1 MALLER
7 ILPAGLLHYLQDD
20 ASTPTTE
27 KDRLNIRD
35 NLNMAVTDA
44 SKNKAPQILL
54 AAGKGLKQGKEI
66 ANKTAEYIAENTYK
80 YSEEA
85 KIIAQRQ
92 IEVAMQHWRTRMGKD
107 WSLPAIMQGTEA
119 KPENGGQTGNAQPG
133 GNPGGGGGGPKK
145 PQ

>member
-1 MALLER
+1 MREGKNHLYLNLILGLWTAENDAAMALLER

-20 ASTPTTE
+20 AATPTSE
-27 KDRLNIRD
+27 KDRLNVRD
-35 NLNMAVTDA
+35 NLNLAVTDA

-85 KIIAQRQ
+85 KIIAQRYYTSF
-92 IEVAMQHWRTRMGKD
+92 RK
-107 WSLPAIMQGTEA
+107 
-119 KPENGGQTGNAQPG
+119 
-133 GNPGGGGGGPKK
+133 
-145 PQ
+145 